1 MIRVVENKTTEMQ
14 KRIIVEIVD
23 GEDVATEIEE
33 EVTLFTIVETFED
46 IDVVS
51 TDDDGIETTSIE
63 STRLELK
70 RVMANGDQYIITE
83 SDNLIIEQYIP
94 FEVK

>member
-70 RVMANGDQYIITE
+70 RVMVNGDQYIITE